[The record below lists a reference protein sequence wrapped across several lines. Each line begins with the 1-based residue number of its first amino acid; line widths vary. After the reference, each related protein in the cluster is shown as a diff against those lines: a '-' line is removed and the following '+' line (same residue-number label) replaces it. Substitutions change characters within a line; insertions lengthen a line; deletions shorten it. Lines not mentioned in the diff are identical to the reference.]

1 MTVYH
6 PRTLDTVG
14 GAPPGGVT
22 VDGVTYHV
30 ATDGSI
36 DCPAGAE
43 DAIADQLAEAYG
55 VDPGEVYEEDGPP
68 DSTVPEQTPDATPD
82 FDGLTYDELYTR
94 AQERDIAGRSEMDSD
109 ELRAALRED

>member
-6 PRTLDTVG
+6 PRSLETTPAG
-14 GAPPGGVT
+14 PPGGVT
-22 VDGVTYHV
+22 VDGTTYSVTD
-30 ATDGSI
+30 DGSI
-36 DCPAGAE
+36 DCPE
-43 DAIADQLAEAYG
+43 DAEATIADRLAEAYG
-55 VDPGEVYEEDGPP
+55 VSPDEVYEEDGPP